1 MQAVYTK
8 DWVCNPPSLRL
19 VCISR
24 IRKSLSCMG
33 QNVERNMIE
42 KLTAGDLDDLRNP
55 NVPISLED
63 MCKYDTLLFLPLQTL
78 KTHFVTAFTVPSKG
92 GIELQHLNRWLNYNS
107 FHESLYCMNF
117 DTMISP

>member
-8 DWVCNPPSLRL
+8 DWVCNPLSLRL

-63 MCKYDTLLFLPLQTL
+63 MCKYYTLLLQTL
-78 KTHFVTAFTVPSKG
+78 KAHFVTAFTVPSKG
-92 GIELQHLNRWLNYNS
+92 GIELQRLNHWLNYNS
-107 FHESLYCMNF
+107 FH
-117 DTMISP
+117 DSPH